1 MCFVILSIL
10 GEGCVLL
17 SSVMAVYHVVCL
29 IFQTCSSEVKYTN
42 TIKFALSEKLKSIVC
57 CQGNLIVPIYT
68 ISVLSNGI

>member
-17 SSVMAVYHVVCL
+17 SSVMAVYHVACL

-42 TIKFALSEKLKSIVC
+42 TIKFALREKL
-57 CQGNLIVPIYT
+57 NLLFVVKVI
-68 ISVLSNGI
+68 